1 MANLFDLIGRIFISL
16 VFLLSGYNKIFNYDN
31 TISWMEGFG
40 IPGFLL
46 WPAIVL
52 EILLPIFIII
62 GYRTQISAIIL
73 AAFFVNYHYGHQGLM
88 PLDDLQNF
96 NSGFRVLNGDFPFRD
111 YYSITGP
118 ILDIWQ
124 SNLYDLFGVSWKSFI
139 LHASILNCV
148 YAISIFIFLNSVR
161 MSLRTLVTFLVSPL

>member
-62 GYRTQISAIIL
+62 GYRTQISATIL
-73 AAFFVNYHYGHQGLM
+73 AMFCLATALIFHNDFANQMQIIAFLKNCGLAGGFLFIAVN
-88 PLDDLQNF
+88 
-96 NSGFRVLNGDFPFRD
+96 
-111 YYSITGP
+111 GP
-118 ILDIWQ
+118 KEW
-124 SNLYDLFGVSWKSFI
+124 
-139 LHASILNCV
+139 
-148 YAISIFIFLNSVR
+148 AIDKKKKYVR
-161 MSLRTLVTFLVSPL
+161 L

>member
-73 AAFFVNYHYGHQGLM
+73 AIFCLTTALIFHYDFANQMQTISFLKNFGLAG
-88 PLDDLQNF
+88 
-96 NSGFRVLNGDFPFRD
+96 GFLFIAANGPKE
-111 YYSITGP
+111 
-118 ILDIWQ
+118 W
-124 SNLYDLFGVSWKSFI
+124 
-139 LHASILNCV
+139 
-148 YAISIFIFLNSVR
+148 AIEKKKRYVR
-161 MSLRTLVTFLVSPL
+161 L

>member
-73 AAFFVNYHYGHQGLM
+73 AIFCLATALIFHYDFANQMQTVAFLKNFGLAG
-88 PLDDLQNF
+88 
-96 NSGFRVLNGDFPFRD
+96 GFLFIAANGPKE
-111 YYSITGP
+111 
-118 ILDIWQ
+118 W
-124 SNLYDLFGVSWKSFI
+124 
-139 LHASILNCV
+139 
-148 YAISIFIFLNSVR
+148 AIEKKRKYVR
-161 MSLRTLVTFLVSPL
+161 L

>member
-62 GYRTQISAIIL
+62 GYRTQISATIL
-73 AAFFVNYHYGHQGLM
+73 AMFCLATALIFHNDFANQMQIIAFLKNLGLAGGFLFIAVN
-88 PLDDLQNF
+88 
-96 NSGFRVLNGDFPFRD
+96 
-111 YYSITGP
+111 GP
-118 ILDIWQ
+118 KEW
-124 SNLYDLFGVSWKSFI
+124 
-139 LHASILNCV
+139 
-148 YAISIFIFLNSVR
+148 AIEKKKRYVR
-161 MSLRTLVTFLVSPL
+161 L

>member
-52 EILLPIFIII
+52 EVLLPIFIII

-73 AAFFVNYHYGHQGLM
+73 AIFCLATALIFHYDFTNQMQTISFLKNFGLAG
-88 PLDDLQNF
+88 
-96 NSGFRVLNGDFPFRD
+96 GFLFIATNGPKE
-111 YYSITGP
+111 
-118 ILDIWQ
+118 W
-124 SNLYDLFGVSWKSFI
+124 
-139 LHASILNCV
+139 
-148 YAISIFIFLNSVR
+148 AIEKKKKYVR
-161 MSLRTLVTFLVSPL
+161 L